1 MTTIVAVSDLRGD
14 PVGHFVVLCGYD
26 AEQRAVLVA
35 DPLERPGADASPYHV
50 PIARVVG
57 SIFLGV
63 LTYDASCLVIEPRRR
78 RESAR

>member
-1 MTTIVAVSDLRGD
+1 
-14 PVGHFVVLCGYD
+14 VLCGYD
-26 AEQRAVLVA
+26 TRQRAVLVA
-35 DPLERPGADASPYHV
+35 DPLERPGTGMSTYPV